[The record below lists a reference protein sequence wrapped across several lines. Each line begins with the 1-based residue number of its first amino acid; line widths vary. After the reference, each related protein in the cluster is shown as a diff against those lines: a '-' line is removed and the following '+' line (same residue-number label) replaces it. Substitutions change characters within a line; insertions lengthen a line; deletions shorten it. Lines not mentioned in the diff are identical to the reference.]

1 MVEGAQRQ
9 QKPVECQD
17 RSQPRNL
24 RQTAATRIPAAER
37 EPDQKVAE
45 WLKALTCPVR
55 ARSDRGDERFGGFPR
70 FVLGLANSQKMPI
83 ADISILSSLDEVY
96 TLFSFDDICALSPFD
111 DNYAL
116 SPLNDIG
123 ANMQIRTP
131 LDLGLTIRD
140 RRRKLKLSQNEL
152 ARKVGVG
159 RQWVVAIER
168 GKSRAELGLALRAL
182 AALDLP
188 LTIKPD
194 PSRFPSSNETGA
206 ADIDA
211 VVDAAKQDRT

>member
-1 MVEGAQRQ
+1 
-9 QKPVECQD
+9 
-17 RSQPRNL
+17 
-24 RQTAATRIPAAER
+24 
-37 EPDQKVAE
+37 
-45 WLKALTCPVR
+45 
-55 ARSDRGDERFGGFPR
+55 
-70 FVLGLANSQKMPI
+70 MPI
-83 ADISILSSLDEVY
+83 ADISILSSLDDLC

-111 DNYAL
+111 DICALSPFDDIYAL

-123 ANMQIRTP
+123 AIMQIRTP

-168 GKSRAELGLALRAL
+168 GKTRAELGLALRAL
-182 AALDLP
+182 AALDIP
-188 LTIKPD
+188 LTINPD